1 MQPTTTITHILVIG
15 AGAMGS
21 QIALTAA
28 LAGYTTAVHDL
39 SAHRLY
45 DAAAQLYE
53 RTSKLVKSGKLA
65 AEQAQRAHE
74 RLEFSADLE
83 AVAPHADFV
92 IEAATEQL
100 EIKKAIFARLGQL
113 TPPHAILATNSST
126 IGSSAVAQA
135 SGRPGQVCNMHFFN
149 PVLVMECVEVVRHAG
164 TSQATVDTTLEL
176 AQRLGKTP
184 VLINREVPGFVANRL
199 MGAVQKEALALL
211 AGGVASMTDIDA
223 TAKMA
228 LRHSMGPFE
237 LMDLVG
243 LDVVEHI
250 AQATY
255 AATGDPADCPDES
268 VAALVRAGK
277 LGRKSGAGWY
287 SYTL

>member
-1 MQPTTTITHILVIG
+1 MQPTTSITSVLVVG

-28 LAGYTTAVHDL
+28 LAGYTTTVQDVSPGQLDA
-39 SAHRLY
+39 
-45 DAAAQLYE
+45 AAAQLRE
-53 RTSKLVKSGKLA
+53 RTHKMVKSGKLA
-65 AEQAQRAHE
+65 AERAERAHD
-74 RLEFSADLE
+74 RLEFSTDLD
-83 AVAPHADFV
+83 AVAPSADFV
-92 IEAATEQL
+92 IEAATERL
-100 EIKKAIFARLGQL
+100 ETKKAIFARLGQL
-113 TPPHAILATNSST
+113 APPHAILATNSST
-126 IGSSAVAQA
+126 IGSSAVAGA

-164 TSQATVDTTLEL
+164 TSQQTVDTTVEL
-176 AQRLGKTP
+176 ARRLGKTP

-211 AGGVASMTDIDA
+211 AGGVASMEDIDA
-223 TAKMA
+223 TAKTA
-228 LRHSMGPFE
+228 LRHPMGPFE

-243 LDVVEHI
+243 LDVVDYI

-255 AATGDPADCPDES
+255 AATGDPADAPDES
-268 VAALVRAGK
+268 VATLVRAGK

-287 SYTL
+287 NYSC

>member
-1 MQPTTTITHILVIG
+1 MPPSTTITHVLVIG

-28 LAGYTTAVHDL
+28 LAGYTTTVQDVSPSQL
-39 SAHRLY
+39 D
-45 DAAAQLYE
+45 DAAAQLRK
-53 RTSKLVKSGKLA
+53 RTDKMVKSGKLA
-65 AEQAQRAHE
+65 SEQAERAHD
-74 RLEFSADLE
+74 RLAFSTDLD
-83 AVAPHADFV
+83 AVAPVADFV
-92 IEAATEQL
+92 IEAATERL
-100 EIKKAIFARLGQL
+100 EIKKSIFARLGRL
-113 TPPHAILATNSST
+113 APPHAILATNSTT
-126 IGSSAVAQA
+126 IGSSAVAEA

-149 PVLVMECVEVVRHAG
+149 PVLVMECVEVVRHAA
-164 TSQATVDTTLEL
+164 TSRETVETTLEL
-176 AQRLGKTP
+176 ARSLGKAP

-211 AGGVASMTDIDA
+211 AGGVASMEDIDA
-223 TAKMA
+223 TAKTA
-228 LRHSMGPFE
+228 LRHPMGPFE

-243 LDVVEHI
+243 LDVVDYI

-255 AATGDPADCPDES
+255 AATGDPADAPDES

-287 SYTL
+287 SYSR

>member
-1 MQPTTTITHILVIG
+1 MQPRTPVTRVLVIG

-28 LAGYTTAVHDL
+28 LAGYRTTVQDVSESQL
-39 SAHRLY
+39 D
-45 DAAAQLYE
+45 DAAAHLRD
-53 RTSKLVKSGKLA
+53 RTDKMAASGKLA
-65 AEQAQRAHE
+65 AERAAQAHA
-74 RLEFSADLE
+74 LLDFSTDLE
-83 AVAPHADFV
+83 TAAPGADFV
-92 IEAATEQL
+92 IEAATERL
-100 EIKKAIFARLGQL
+100 EIKKAIFARLGRL
-113 TPPHAILATNSST
+113 APPHAILATNSST
-126 IGSSAVAQA
+126 IGSSAVAGA

-164 TSQATVDTTLEL
+164 TSQETVDTTL
-176 AQRLGKTP
+176 AFARSLGKAP

-211 AGGVASMTDIDA
+211 AGGVASMEDIDT
-223 TAKMA
+223 TAKTA
-228 LRHSMGPFE
+228 LRHPMGPFE

-243 LDVVEHI
+243 LDVVDYI

-255 AATGDPADCPDES
+255 AATGDPADTPDAS

-277 LGRKSGAGWY
+277 LGRKSGSGWY
-287 SYTL
+287 SY